1 MKKTAFSLLIAAVL
15 LVSASLAEKP
25 AATREYFENLDKETR
40 LEDIVEDLGPYG
52 VKGSGILYH
61 CWHLEDG
68 SEARV
73 IFDSQGRIAM
83 IYING
88 ENAVKEF
95 TNDCICSPNQVWK
108 HPIFRNRISA
118 KPSQR

>member
-88 ENAVKEF
+88 ENSSE
-95 TNDCICSPNQVWK
+95 
-108 HPIFRNRISA
+108 RIS
-118 KPSQR
+118 QRSHHKDETGHERSFPVRRLASSWRG